1 MTLIKKITINLIIGI
16 FLLLSFPEAV
26 LAANYGE
33 GSYGEGAYNIGETL
47 TSTSPPGT
55 SSVGTPPCTD
65 SSPGSTAPWMYSASV
80 FESNSILLKYTDWST
95 NKTEFVIEYGLESGK
110 YIYSAIGISP
120 TSTSHVIGSLNLN
133 TTYYF
138 RIRAGNGCATGAWS
152 NELSATTR
160 GAISFNKLE
169 VTNVEISNIPEEK
182 PSVPEE
188 DIKTSPINN
197 YDVNIKV
204 LSTDNQPIQ
213 GARIALHSDV
223 QEQITN
229 EEGIAKFTNIE
240 EGQHKLVISYN
251 KYSGEQSINIT
262 GGSNEVNITIT
273 VEQRNVLISP
283 FAGVIIGILVI
294 IIVILL
300 KKRNSHL

>member
-65 SSPGSTAPWMYSASV
+65 ISPGSTAPWIYSASV

-213 GARIALHSDV
+213 GARVALHSDV

>member
-33 GSYGEGAYNIGETL
+33 GSYGEGVYNIGETP

-65 SSPGSTAPWMYSASV
+65 SSPGSTAPWIYSASV

-213 GARIALHSDV
+213 GARIALHSDA

>member
-65 SSPGSTAPWMYSASV
+65 ISPGSTAPWIYSASV

-197 YDVNIKV
+197 YNVNIKV

-213 GARIALHSDV
+213 GARVALHSDV

>member
-65 SSPGSTAPWMYSASV
+65 SSPGSTAPWIYSASV